1 MTPEH
6 DAAPGVPALTTPP
19 SLAKRPRVW
28 TVFVA
33 YLAALV
39 SAVGLQVVAVVAV
52 VAWLLAHGTD
62 PEHLKDALTSL
73 LTMPAA
79 FILLGLLGQGSIGLA
94 AIIPARLSP
103 EPTLLRLRL
112 VRPALPGWG
121 YPAVAVASFL
131 PLGVGLGL
139 AYALAQVVPPDQ
151 SGAALYRQMTWEAA
165 VPFVLF
171 IALAPAFTEELLFRG
186 YIQGRL
192 LRRWPAG
199 VAILVTAVLFALMHV
214 TPHAVVAVL
223 PLGVWL
229 GVLAWR
235 TGSVGPGIVCHAWV
249 NGAWNVWQVG
259 RRLAG
264 LSEMPPVPVLVG
276 LAVVVLVCFVMSCR
290 LLGRP
295 VGVAVLPSKEK
306 EFPHPT

>member
-6 DAAPGVPALTTPP
+6 DAAPVVPEQTTPLSP
-19 SLAKRPRVW
+19 AKRPRVW

-39 SAVGLQVVAVVAV
+39 SAVGLQVVAVIAV
-52 VAWLLAHGTD
+52 VAWLLTHGTG
-62 PEHLKDALTSL
+62 PEHLQTDLTSL

-94 AIIPARLSP
+94 ALIPARLSP

-131 PLGVGLGL
+131 PLGVGVGL
-139 AYALAQVVPPDQ
+139 AEALAQVVPADE
-151 SGAALYRQMTWEAA
+151 SAAALYRQMTWEAA

-192 LRRWPAG
+192 LRRWPAW

-223 PLGVWL
+223 PLAFWL

-235 TGSVGPGIVCHAWV
+235 TGSVWPGIVCHAWV
-249 NGAWNVWQVG
+249 NGTWNVWQIG
-259 RRLAG
+259 RRGAG

-276 LAVVVLVCFVMSCR
+276 LGVVVLASFVVSCW
-290 LLGRP
+290 LLRRP
-295 VGVAVLPSKEK
+295 GQAVLPTAKDK
-306 EFPHPT
+306 EFPSPA